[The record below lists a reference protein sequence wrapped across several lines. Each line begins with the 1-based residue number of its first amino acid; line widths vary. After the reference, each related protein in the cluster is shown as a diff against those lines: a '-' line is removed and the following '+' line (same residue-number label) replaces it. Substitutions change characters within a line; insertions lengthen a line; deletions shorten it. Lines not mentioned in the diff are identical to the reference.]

1 MRSNQQEL
9 RSGTADSAIA
19 TNRQSIEHSQAK
31 RLSRF
36 KHAVTAL
43 AFVAVNV
50 SCAVAAQA
58 QATDSDLRASSP
70 TAISPAGLPEQ
81 LAAPVPQ
88 ADMPEAPLPAATALV
103 PTLASEPQESSSA
116 SAFLTTDLV
125 ATEVPTEADRRL
137 SPAFRKAQLD
147 QLESDFESSLAPTKN
162 VGSPYVQLQDC
173 PHDQTHARE
182 CRMHW
187 KPMIISSLL
196 FNAFDNGGNL
206 YTGFWYRWETMHG
219 KWWDRTINS
228 AAGWQWDKWKD
239 DNPFVDDYIA
249 HPMMGSITNNIWIQN
264 DPKGMTLEF
273 GNNGPYWRSRLRAT
287 AWSTFYSFEWKLG
300 PLGEAGIGHNGD
312 HIILD
317 RGLITTETGWVEL
330 VTTPVGGLGWNVA
343 EDYLDKHAI
352 RALEEK
358 SRNPLLL
365 SMYQFL
371 APSKGF
377 ANILRFRPP
386 WYRDSRIVK
395 ANSFWSDPGEGLT
408 ASTQDAM
415 KHATAYG
422 NDGGTMPGAATVRSA
437 ALAPST
443 WQGPG
448 GRHEFG
454 AWWGM
459 SLMSGHLWGYE
470 GDVKYMPIDLRY
482 SYELYRH
489 NNAWALRYSP
499 ELTALAMIDWATPSK
514 APVATL
520 YNQRKRV
527 YGSGVSPVGFQWG
540 FLPLKTVQPFFSGD
554 GGFIYFMDRVLSPQG
569 SRWMYSVDYGAGI
582 NVFRHRNQAWTI
594 GYRYQHLSNGNISLH
609 NPGTDANTFYVGVS
623 RFHNKGE

>member
-1 MRSNQQEL
+1 MA
-9 RSGTADSAIA
+9 TFAIA
-19 TNRQSIEHSQAK
+19 PAS
-31 RLSRF
+31 
-36 KHAVTAL
+36 
-43 AFVAVNV
+43 
-50 SCAVAAQA
+50 AVA
-58 QATDSDLRASSP
+58 RP
-70 TAISPAGLPEQ
+70 I
-81 LAAPVPQ
+81 
-88 ADMPEAPLPAATALV
+88 
-103 PTLASEPQESSSA
+103 QESSSVSDSLAPDAPDTAA
-116 SAFLTTDLV
+116 STV
-125 ATEVPTEADRRL
+125 AIAGL
-137 SPAFRKAQLD
+137 SPAARKAHFD
-147 QLESDFESSLAPTKN
+147 QLESDFESGLEPTNSLR
-162 VGSPYVQLQDC
+162 GSYVQLKDC
-173 PHDQTHARE
+173 PDDQTHARE

-187 KPMIISSLL
+187 KPMIISSLV

-219 KWWDRTINS
+219 KWWDRYINS
-228 AAGWQWDKWKD
+228 AAGWRWDKWKD
-239 DNPFVDDYIA
+239 DNPFTDDYIA
-249 HPMMGSITNNIWIQN
+249 HPMMGAITNNIWIQN

-273 GNNGPYWRSRLRAT
+273 GNNWPYWRSRLRAT

-330 VTTPVGGLGWNVA
+330 VTTPAGGFGWNIG

-358 SRNPLLL
+358 SRNPILLT
-365 SMYQFL
+365 MYQFL

-377 ANILRFRPP
+377 ANILRFRAP

-395 ANSFWSDPGEGLT
+395 ANSFWSDPGDGLS

-422 NDGGTMPGAATVRSA
+422 NDGGTMPAAAAVRA
-437 ALAPST
+437 AVLSPSST
-443 WQGPG
+443 WRGPG

-459 SLMSGHLWGYE
+459 SLMSGHIWGYE

-482 SYELYRH
+482 SYELHRH

-499 ELTALAMIDWATPSK
+499 ELTALSMIDWATPSK
-514 APVATL
+514 PPVATL

-527 YGSGVSPVGFQWG
+527 YGSGLSPVGFQWD

-569 SRWMYSVDYGAGI
+569 SQWMYTVDYGAGI